1 MHPDMAS
8 ALASQHRHEMTAKAG
23 HYAQATQTGE
33 TAGACQ
39 AAASPRGPR
48 RGVRRAYLSGA
59 LLPRYRVS
67 WSRTALSA
75 SAPDGAERGR
85 SWVIVISAT
94 RGL

>member
-23 HYAQATQTGE
+23 HHAQATL
-33 TAGACQ
+33 TAQ

-48 RGVRRAYLSGA
+48 RGARRPHLSGA

-94 RGL
+94 RGF